1 MKYAY
6 WIITVLFCALFLFS
20 AGMYI
25 VNHEDVSSEFIK
37 LGFPTW
43 VVYPLAVLKLAGVA
57 VILIRKN
64 RSLVEWVY
72 AGFFFNI
79 LLAFGAHIS
88 IADGDQWGALV
99 AMALNLASY
108 FLGKKVRPLVR

>member
-6 WIITVLFCALFLFS
+6 WIVTVLFCALLTFS

-25 VNHEDVSSEFIK
+25 VNHEDISSEFIK

-43 VVYPLAVLKLAGVA
+43 VVYPLAVMKLGGVA

-64 RSLVEWVY
+64 RALVEWAY
-72 AGFFFNI
+72 AGFFFTI
-79 LLAFGAHIS
+79 LLAFVAHIT

-99 AMALNLASY
+99 ALSLMLSSY
-108 FLGKKVRPLVR
+108 FLGRKVRPLV